1 MLQLYSINLC
11 PREWVSALSF
21 VLFLFGKWGAEEL
34 HYVHEMKLGV
44 FFTLHD
50 QKDCQISL
58 LPVPVLA
65 YAVRIF

>member
-44 FFTLHD
+44 IFTLHD
-50 QKDCQISL
+50 QKIAKFRCFQSL
-58 LPVPVLA
+58 SSHM
-65 YAVRIF
+65 R

>member
-1 MLQLYSINLC
+1 MSQLYSLNLC

-21 VLFLFGKWGAEEL
+21 VLFLFGEWGAEEL

-50 QKDCQISL
+50 QKTAKFRCFQSL
-58 LPVPVLA
+58 SSHM
-65 YAVRIF
+65 R